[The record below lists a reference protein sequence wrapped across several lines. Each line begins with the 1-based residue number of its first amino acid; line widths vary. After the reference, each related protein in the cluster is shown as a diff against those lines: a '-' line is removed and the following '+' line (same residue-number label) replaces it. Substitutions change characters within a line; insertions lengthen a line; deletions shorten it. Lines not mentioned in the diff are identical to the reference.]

1 MSYKGF
7 EKFDM
12 AIGTYSQYRALLRQG
27 RDEMMRKP
35 GFKIAHQ
42 ESDYALVKVP
52 GGQYV
57 LMHMPSGMPLC
68 SDRPLKKLR
77 EDAPHLMDRVVKDGD
92 QEMRRVLKPGG
103 TVEIGVPGKE
113 YARIVVDRL
122 NSAGFR
128 NPRTKTKTFADGGTM
143 HVVTARKL
151 DRSEK

>member
-77 EDAPHLMDRVVKDGD
+77 EDAPHLMDRVVKDG
-92 QEMRRVLKPGG
+92 G
-103 TVEIGVPGKE
+103 
-113 YARIVVDRL
+113 
-122 NSAGFR
+122 
-128 NPRTKTKTFADGGTM
+128 
-143 HVVTARKL
+143 
-151 DRSEK
+151 EK

>member
-12 AIGTYSQYRALLRQG
+12 AIGTYSQYRGIRPDVRASHAIDAQTKSQINTPFKDLAYKYGYDLNR
-27 RDEMMRKP
+27 RKFP
-35 GFKIAHQ
+35 YTDRSF
-42 ESDYALVKVP
+42 DLVLSYGAV
-52 GGQYV
+52 
-57 LMHMPSGMPLC
+57 GMNFGT
-68 SDRPLKKLR
+68 
-77 EDAPHLMDRVVKDGD
+77 PHTY